1 MEENEELTTT
11 YADSKPSLHNAPI
24 TPAENIGNAHG
35 AGENC
40 FNILNV
46 STNHAIIEQLLVEP
60 SLDLSLSHDNLL
72 EVPCDKDELVD
83 DASVLHVLEPV
94 TCAEN
99 KHVIHIATKTDEF
112 KLLSSLHTLGYI
124 EFDVLCNIYCLEES
138 LFKYA
143 DLS

>member
-1 MEENEELTTT
+1 MNT
-11 YADSKPSLHNAPI
+11 D
-24 TPAENIGNAHG
+24 NAHG
-35 AGENC
+35 ATLTEGEKC
-40 FNILNV
+40 FNVLNS

-72 EVPCDKDELVD
+72 DVPCDKDELVE

-94 TCAEN
+94 TCAKN

-112 KLLSSLHTLGYI
+112 KLLSSLYTLGYI
-124 EFDVLCNIYCLEES
+124 EFDVLCNLDCLEES

-143 DLS
+143 DLP

>member
-1 MEENEELTTT
+1 MSECT
-11 YADSKPSLHNAPI
+11 K
-24 TPAENIGNAHG
+24 
-35 AGENC
+35 
-40 FNILNV
+40 F

-72 EVPCDKDELVD
+72 EVLCDKDELVN

-112 KLLSSLHTLGYI
+112 KLLSYLHTLDYI
-124 EFDVLCNIYCLEES
+124 EFDILCNLYCLEES
-138 LFKYA
+138 LFKYV
-143 DLS
+143 DLPWFSKHTYLVIGKYNKGQYMIHRVYICSNMNSPFCCTRL